1 MSRPP
6 KLVVVKPGAIV
17 REAERVTIRD
27 LESTNGTF
35 VNDVPVTESELVAGD
50 RVRLGTISFELIM
63 GNEIDDAYH
72 ETLYRLATTDGLM
85 QIANKRYF
93 AEVLHRVVGRASD
106 HPVSVVVV
114 DIDRFAEFNH
124 AKGHT
129 AGDEVLRTV
138 AARVQAVA
146 REGGVVGRTGGDEIS
161 IALPRTDFEDA
172 TTFAEAVRTTLDD
185 LPIDVSIGVAQLD
198 SSTGDTA
205 ALLERAHARLA
216 QDKLRGGKA
225 VVRGDP

>member
-1 MSRPP
+1 M
-6 KLVVVKPGAIV
+6 
-17 REAERVTIRD
+17 
-27 LESTNGTF
+27 
-35 VNDVPVTESELVAGD
+35 
-50 RVRLGTISFELIM
+50 
-63 GNEIDDAYH
+63 
-72 ETLYRLATTDGLM
+72 
-85 QIANKRYF
+85 
-93 AEVLHRVVGRASD
+93 
-106 HPVSVVVV
+106 SVVVV